1 MAVPKVMGIETEYGI
16 ICKGD
21 EEHNPI
27 FASSL
32 LINSFVSPRL
42 KRVRWD
48 YEEETPLRD
57 ARGAF
62 ERAGL
67 ELLEDEGGLVS
78 VILENGARYYV
89 DHAHPEYSTP
99 ECSNPRDLVIHD
111 KAGERVLAG
120 SLQAAGR
127 SLPAGSRILVYKN
140 NSDGK
145 GNSYGCHE
153 NYLMSRSTPFPS
165 IVNLLTPFFVTR
177 QIFTGAGKVGSEG
190 SAADKEIPFQIS
202 QRADFFE
209 VEVGLETTFRRPLI
223 NTRDEPHADPDK
235 YRRLHVIIG
244 DANMSEISTL
254 LKVGTTALVL
264 SMIEDGFIT
273 SDLRIAEPV
282 PALRIIS
289 RDPTCRAKVGLADGR
304 SVTVVDLQWEY
315 LDWARKYLADQDVDP
330 VTADVVA
337 RWEQVLTALE
347 SDPMGLDRQLDW
359 VAKLRTIEGYRERH
373 GLRWNDPKLALV
385 DLQYHDIR
393 KDRSVYYKMVE
404 TGQMDT
410 LVSEEEIR
418 HAVSNPPEDTR
429 AYFRGRSL
437 GRFSSQVTAASWDAV
452 IFDTGG
458 DSLQKVPMMEPL
470 KGTKATVG
478 RLFDAAED
486 AADLLRRLQS

>member
-1 MAVPKVMGIETEYGI
+1 MAIPKVMGIETEYGVI
-16 ICKGD
+16 SKGD
-21 EEHNPI
+21 EDHNPI

-62 ERAGL
+62 ERTGL
-67 ELLEDEGGLVS
+67 ELFEDEGGLVS

-99 ECSNPRDLVIHD
+99 ECSNARNLVIHD

-120 SLQAAGR
+120 SLEAASR
-127 SLPAGSRILVYKN
+127 SLPGRSRILVYKN

-165 IVNLLTPFFVTR
+165 IVTMLTPFFVTR

-190 SAADKEIPFQIS
+190 AAASKDTPYQIS

-244 DANMSEISTL
+244 DANMSEISTF

-264 SMIEDGFIT
+264 SMIEDNFIT

-282 PALRIIS
+282 AALRTIS
-289 RDPTCRAKVGLADGR
+289 RDPTCRAKVTLADGR
-304 SVTVVDLQWEY
+304 SVTAVDLQWEY

-330 VTADVVA
+330 VTAEVVS
-337 RWEQVLTALE
+337 RWEQTLAALE
-347 SDPMGLDRQLDW
+347 TDPMSLDRQLDW
-359 VAKLRTIEGYRERH
+359 VAKLRTIEAYRERH
-373 GLRWNDPKLALV
+373 GLSWDHPKLSLV

-393 KDRSVYYKMVE
+393 MDRSVYYRMVD
-404 TGQMDT
+404 TGQIET
-410 LVSEEEIR
+410 LVTEEEVQK
-418 HAVSNPPEDTR
+418 AVSNPPEDTR
-429 AYFRGRSL
+429 AYFRGRAL

-452 IFDTGG
+452 IFDTGA

-470 KGTKATVG
+470 KGTKASVG
-478 RLFDAAED
+478 SLFDAAED

>member
-1 MAVPKVMGIETEYGI
+1 MASPKVMGIETEYGI
-16 ICKGD
+16 ISKGE

-32 LINSFVSPRL
+32 LINSYVSPRL

-62 ERAGL
+62 ERAGFD
-67 ELLEDEGGLVS
+67 LLEDDSGLVS

-99 ECSNPRDLVIHD
+99 ECSNARDLVIHD
-111 KAGERVLAG
+111 KAGERILAG
-120 SLQAAGR
+120 SLKAAGR
-127 SLPAGSRILVYKN
+127 SLPPGGRILVYKN
-140 NSDGK
+140 NSDRK

-153 NYLMSRSTPFPS
+153 NYLMSRSTPFQN
-165 IVNLLTPFFVTR
+165 IVQTLTPFFVTR

-190 SAADKEIPFQIS
+190 SSAGKDVTYQIS

-244 DANMSEISTL
+244 DANMSEISTF
-254 LKVGTTALVL
+254 LKVGTTAIVL
-264 SMIEDGFIT
+264 SMIEDEFIAA
-273 SDLRIAEPV
+273 DLRISEPV
-282 PALRIIS
+282 AALRTVS
-289 RDPTCRAKVGLADGR
+289 RDPTCKAKVTLADGR
-304 SVTVVDLQWEY
+304 SVTAVELQWEF
-315 LDWARKYLADQDVDP
+315 LDWAKKYLADQDVDP
-330 VTADVVA
+330 VQAEVMA
-337 RWEQVLTALE
+337 RWEQTLAALE
-347 SDPMGLDRQLDW
+347 TDPMSLDHELDW
-359 VAKLRTIEGYRERH
+359 VAKLRTIQTYRDHH
-373 GLRWNDPKLALV
+373 GLDWDHPKLAMV

-393 KDRSVYYKMVE
+393 MDRGIYYKMVE
-404 TGQMDT
+404 TGKMNT
-410 LVSEEEIR
+410 LVTEDEIMS
-418 HAVSNPPEDTR
+418 AVTNPPDDTR

-437 GRFSSQVTAASWDAV
+437 GRFSSQITAASWDAV

-470 KGTKATVG
+470 RGTKASLG
-478 RLFDAAED
+478 EMFSEAKD
-486 AADLLRRLQS
+486 AADLLRRLQG

>member
-1 MAVPKVMGIETEYGI
+1 VAIPKVMGIETEYGI
-16 ICKGD
+16 ISKGD

-32 LINSFVSPRL
+32 LINSYVSPRL

-62 ERAGL
+62 ERAGM
-67 ELLEDEGGLVS
+67 EFLEDEGGLVS

-99 ECSNPRDLVIHD
+99 ECSNARDLVIHD

-120 SLQAAGR
+120 SLRAAGR
-127 SLPAGSRILVYKN
+127 SLPNRSRILVYKN

-153 NYLMSRSTPFPS
+153 NYLMARSTPFPS
-165 IVNLLTPFFVTR
+165 IVSMLTPFFVTR
-177 QIFTGAGKVGSEG
+177 QVFTGAGKVGSEG
-190 SAADKEIPFQIS
+190 GAASKDVPYQIS

-223 NTRDEPHADPDK
+223 NTRDEPHADPEK

-244 DANMSEISTL
+244 DANMSEISTF

-264 SMIEDGFIT
+264 SMIEDNFIT
-273 SDLRIAEPV
+273 ADLRIAEPV
-282 PALRIIS
+282 AALRTIS
-289 RDPTCRAKVGLADGR
+289 RDPTCRAKVTLADGR
-304 SVTVVDLQWEY
+304 SVTAVDLQWEF

-330 VTADVVA
+330 VTNEVVT
-337 RWEQVLTALE
+337 RWEQVLGALE
-347 SDPMGLDRQLDW
+347 TDPMTLDRQLDW
-359 VAKLRTIEGYRERH
+359 VAKLRTITAYQERH
-373 GLRWNDPKLALV
+373 NLKWNDPRLALV

-393 KDRSVYYKMVE
+393 KDKSVYYKMVE
-404 TGQMDT
+404 SGQIET
-410 LVSEEEIR
+410 LVAEEEIQR
-418 HAVSNPPEDTR
+418 AVSHPPEDTR
-429 AYFRGRSL
+429 AWFRGRSL
-437 GRFSSQVTAASWDAV
+437 ARFSSQITAASWDAV
-452 IFDTGG
+452 IFDTGA

-470 KGTKATVG
+470 RGTKASIGKLMEAST
-478 RLFDAAED
+478 D
-486 AADLLRRLQS
+486 AADLVRRLQS

>member
-1 MAVPKVMGIETEYGI
+1 MAIPKVMGIETEYGI
-16 ICKGD
+16 ISKGE

-67 ELLEDEGGLVS
+67 DLFEDEGGLVS

-99 ECSNPRDLVIHD
+99 ECSNARDLVIHD
-111 KAGERVLAG
+111 KAGERILAG
-120 SLQAAGR
+120 SLEAAGR
-127 SLPAGSRILVYKN
+127 SLPRGSRILVYKN

-153 NYLMSRSTPFPS
+153 NYLMSRSTPFSS
-165 IVNLLTPFFVTR
+165 IVTMLTPFFVTR

-190 SAADKEIPFQIS
+190 ASASADIPYQIS

-223 NTRDEPHADPDK
+223 NTRDEPHADPEK

-244 DANMSEISTL
+244 DANMSEISTF
-254 LKVGTTALVL
+254 LKVGTTAVVL
-264 SMIEDGFIT
+264 SMIEDNFIT

-282 PALRIIS
+282 AALRTIS
-289 RDPTCRAKVGLADGR
+289 RDPTCRARVTLADGR
-304 SVTVVDLQWEY
+304 SVTAVDLQWEFF
-315 LDWARKYLADQDVDP
+315 DWARKYLADQDVDP
-330 VTADVVA
+330 VTAEVMTW
-337 RWEQVLTALE
+337 WERVLTALE
-347 SDPMGLDRQLDW
+347 TDPMSLDRQLDW
-359 VAKLRTIEGYRERH
+359 VIKLRTIEAYRERH
-373 GLRWNDPKLALV
+373 GLGWNDPKLALV

-393 KDRSVYYKMVE
+393 TDRSVYYKMAAG
-404 TGQMDT
+404 GQIDT
-410 LVSEEEIR
+410 LVTEEEVQAAI
-418 HAVSNPPEDTR
+418 SNPPDDTR
-429 AYFRGRSL
+429 AYFRGRAL

-452 IFDTGG
+452 IFDTGA

-470 KGTKATVG
+470 KGTKASIG
-478 RLFDAAED
+478 PLFDAAED

>member
-1 MAVPKVMGIETEYGI
+1 MAIPKVMGIETEYGI
-16 ICKGD
+16 ISKGD

-42 KRVRWD
+42 KKVRWD

-111 KAGERVLAG
+111 KAGERILEG
-120 SLQAAGR
+120 SLEAATR
-127 SLPAGSRILVYKN
+127 SLPPGSRILVYKN

-153 NYLMSRSTPFPS
+153 NYLMSRSTAFPS

-190 SAADKEIPFQIS
+190 AAADKDIPYQIS

-209 VEVGLETTFRRPLI
+209 VEIGLETTFRRPLI

-244 DANMSEISTL
+244 DANMSEVSTF
-254 LKVGTTALVL
+254 LKTGTTALVL

-282 PALRIIS
+282 PALRTIS
-289 RDPTCRAKVGLADGR
+289 RDPTCRAKVVLADGR
-304 SVTVVDLQWEY
+304 SVTAVDLQWEY
-315 LDWARKYLADQDVDP
+315 LDWTRKYLAGKDVDP

-337 RWEQVLTALE
+337 RWEQVLSALE
-347 SDPMGLDRQLDW
+347 HDPMSLDRQLDW
-359 VAKLRTIEGYRERH
+359 VAKLRTIEAYRERH
-373 GLRWNDPKLALV
+373 RLSWDDPKLALV

-404 TGQMDT
+404 TGQIET
-410 LVSEEEIR
+410 LVDESEIA

-429 AYFRGRSL
+429 AFFRGRAL
-437 GRFSSQVTAASWDAV
+437 GRFSSSVTAASWDAV
-452 IFDTGG
+452 IFDTGT

-470 KGTKATVG
+470 KGTKDSVG
-478 RLFDAAED
+478 ALFDVAED

>member
-1 MAVPKVMGIETEYGI
+1 MAIPKVMGIETEYGI
-16 ICKGD
+16 ISKGE

-67 ELLEDEGGLVS
+67 DLFEDEGGLVS

-99 ECSNPRDLVIHD
+99 ECSNARDLVIHD
-111 KAGERVLAG
+111 KAGERILAG
-120 SLQAAGR
+120 SLEAAAR
-127 SLPAGSRILVYKN
+127 SLPRGSRILVYKN

-153 NYLMSRSTPFPS
+153 NYLMSRSTPFSS
-165 IVNLLTPFFVTR
+165 IVTMLTPFFVTR

-190 SAADKEIPFQIS
+190 ASASADIPYQIS

-223 NTRDEPHADPDK
+223 NTRDEPHADPEK

-254 LKVGTTALVL
+254 LKVGTTAIVL
-264 SMIEDGFIT
+264 SMIEDNFIT

-282 PALRIIS
+282 AALRTIS
-289 RDPTCRAKVGLADGR
+289 RDPTCRARVTLSDGR
-304 SVTVVDLQWEY
+304 SVTAVDLQWEFF
-315 LDWARKYLADQDVDP
+315 DWARKYLADQDVDP
-330 VTADVVA
+330 VTAEVMT
-337 RWEQVLTALE
+337 RWERVLTALE
-347 SDPMGLDRQLDW
+347 TDPMSLDRQLDW
-359 VAKLRTIEGYRERH
+359 VAKLRTIEAYRERH
-373 GLRWNDPKLALV
+373 GLGWDDPKLALV

-393 KDRSVYYKMVE
+393 TDRSIYYKMVAG
-404 TGQMDT
+404 GQIDT
-410 LVSEEEIR
+410 LVTEREVQSAI
-418 HAVSNPPEDTR
+418 SNPPDDTR
-429 AYFRGRSL
+429 AYFRGRAL

-452 IFDTGG
+452 IFDTGA

-470 KGTKATVG
+470 KGTKAAIG
-478 RLFDAAED
+478 ALFDAAED